1 MKKFKVVLRS
11 LSDPSKTKVK
21 SVSAADMASA
31 MAKAEQEG
39 WISSGATETGSSGLS
54 KLSGSSSGFGSFGQ
68 VKFSGKEL
76 VRFCRGLSV
85 MLNAGISI
93 IDALEFYSSTLPNKK
108 LKAVLEDVMQSLKSG
123 DSPNTAF
130 SKTKA
135 FPPIFIGLVTAGAA
149 AGDLGQ
155 SLRSLARQL
164 ELQLQLRAR
173 VRKIVI
179 LPTLVVFLLV
189 GIFLAA
195 QLIVTPKIE
204 EMLTANGVSPDPFSA
219 AIFSMAKVTE
229 AVWAPVVAAMIA
241 VIGTI
246 AFSTKVREFIL
257 AVSMS
262 RLKSIREVVMGVRQT
277 VFIGTLSMLQNSGI
291 VMEEALGITAG
302 VMAGS
307 PMGREVEEVRNQYLT
322 GLDVSKCVKQFTS
335 CEPTV
340 VHMIAI
346 GEKTGQLPEQ
356 LNLCADMVEVQTK
369 DSMDS
374 LAAKVQTWSTVIPV
388 TLIGLIFV
396 SSYLPIVMMSAQM
409 MKSID

>member
-1 MKKFKVVLRS
+1 VKKFKVVLRS

-21 SVSAADMASA
+21 SVSAPDMASA
-31 MAKAEQEG
+31 MSKAEQEG
-39 WISSGATETGSSGLS
+39 WVSSGATEVGTSGLS
-54 KLSGSSSGFGSFGQ
+54 TPTFKSLGARQ
-68 VKFSGKEL
+68 AKFQGKEL
-76 VRFCRGLSV
+76 VRFCRGMSV
-85 MLNAGISI
+85 MLTAGISI
-93 IDALEFYSSTLPNKK
+93 VDALEFYTNTLPNKS
-108 LKAVLEDVMQSLKSG
+108 LKAVLEQVMDSLKSG

-135 FPPIFIGLVTAGAA
+135 FSPLFIGLVTAGAA

-164 ELQLQLRAR
+164 ELQLQLKAR
-173 VRKIVI
+173 VKKIVI
-179 LPTLVVFLLV
+179 LPSVVIVLLI

-204 EMLTANGVSPDPFSA
+204 TMLAANGVQPDAFSR
-219 AIFSMAKVTE
+219 AIFGMAKVTE
-229 AVWAPVVAAMIA
+229 SVWVPVVMAMIA
-241 VIGTI
+241 TV
-246 AFSTKVREFIL
+246 AVVVFSPKVREFM
-257 AVSMS
+257 VSVGMS
-262 RLKSIREVVMGVRQT
+262 RLRSVRDVVMGVRQT
-277 VFIGTLSMLQNSGI
+277 TFVGTLSMLQNSGI

-356 LNLCADMVEVQTK
+356 LTLCAEMVEVQTK
-369 DSMDS
+369 DAMDVLS
-374 LAAKVQTWSTVIPV
+374 ARVQTLSTVIPV
-388 TLIGLIFV
+388 MLIAFIFI
-396 SSYLPIVMMSAQM
+396 SSYMPIVMMSAQM